1 MKDNENNGK
10 STEDNESAKDLT
22 YRWTMISVI
31 LFLAIWLFPLVYFI
45 IMQDPSGVVTAP
57 GPLGEP
63 FGKPLAG

>member
-1 MKDNENNGK
+1 MKDNETNGTQPEENK
-10 STEDNESAKDLT
+10 SAKDLT

-31 LFLAIWLFPLVYFI
+31 IFLAIWLFPLIYFI
-45 IMQDPSGVVTAP
+45 VTQDPSGVVTAP